1 MLSQVIQPTIDALHY
16 FSTIMPL
23 PAFTFIGVIVEEVL
37 APIPSPL
44 VMTLAGSLAAS
55 SGQAVVYLVWLA
67 FVGAVGKTLGSYVI
81 YVIADKGE
89 DFVLRKFG
97 KFFGVSHKEIEAIGK
112 HLNHGWRDDIVLF
125 LLRAIPIIPTAPVS
139 LVAGL
144 IRVNLRTYLTS
155 TFFGTL
161 VRNIIYLY
169 FGYTSLGALESL
181 NEGLDSFESVGYVI
195 LAVLMAAGIGYMY
208 LQRKKGHGLKLFD
221 RLGAKKE
228 TK

>member
-1 MLSQVIQPTIDALHY
+1 MLSQILQPAIDALHH
-16 FSTIMPL
+16 FSTILPL

-55 SGQAVVYLVWLA
+55 SGQTVTYLLWLA
-67 FVGAVGKTLGSYVI
+67 LVGALGKTLGSYII
-81 YVIADKGE
+81 YVLADKGE
-89 DFVLRKFG
+89 NLVLGKFG
-97 KFFGVSHKEIEAIGK
+97 KFLGVSHKEVEAIGK
-112 HLNHGWRDDIVLF
+112 HLNKGWRDDVVIF

-139 LVAGL
+139 IVAGL
-144 IRVNLRTYLTS
+144 IRLNLRTYLVS

-181 NEGLDSFESVGYVI
+181 NEGLDSFESLGYVI
-195 LAVLMAAGIGYMY
+195 LAALMAVGIGYMY
-208 LQRKKGHGLKLFD
+208 LQRRKGAGLKLFD
-221 RLGAKKE
+221 RFSKKE
-228 TK
+228 K